1 MNYIMIKY
9 ENEEF
14 WIEIDKENYAIR
26 QIIISGDNIEISC
39 INDCLAEGKI
49 YLYELDGDI
58 TKIDKEK
65 FGEIKDITDKGY
77 YTNSYHVDVREKI
90 DAFSKLKFESEFQQI
105 SSGGAISYIEIPNMK
120 NNLKALEEIVKFIY
134 ENIQYAEFNT
144 KSDYCHVCGFDGEI
158 IINDKNEWEC
168 PQCGNKDHN
177 KMNVTRRTCGYL
189 GENFWNEGKTKEIKA
204 RVLHL

>member
-65 FGEIKDITDKGY
+65 FD
-77 YTNSYHVDVREKI
+77 
-90 DAFSKLKFESEFQQI
+90 LK
-105 SSGGAISYIEIPNMK
+105 
-120 NNLKALEEIVKFIY
+120 
-134 ENIQYAEFNT
+134 
-144 KSDYCHVCGFDGEI
+144 
-158 IINDKNEWEC
+158 W
-168 PQCGNKDHN
+168 
-177 KMNVTRRTCGYL
+177 
-189 GENFWNEGKTKEIKA
+189 KE
-204 RVLHL
+204 